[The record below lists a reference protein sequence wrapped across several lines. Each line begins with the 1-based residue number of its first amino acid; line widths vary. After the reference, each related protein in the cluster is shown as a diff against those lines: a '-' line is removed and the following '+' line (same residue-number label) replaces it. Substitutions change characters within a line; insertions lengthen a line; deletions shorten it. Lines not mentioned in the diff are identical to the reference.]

1 MYASC
6 DNSKMERKQIVIFY
20 HKKCPDGFGAAYAA
34 WKKYGDM
41 ADYIPVGYGD
51 AVPEGLEGKEVFLL
65 DFCFEL
71 PGEIEKLNQITKRFV
86 ILDHHES
93 SKARVESVPEHVYDA
108 SRSGATIAW
117 SFFHPDTPIPKLLM
131 HLEDGDLYRY
141 QLPGTL
147 DIYSLV
153 IIQPQDFKLWDRL
166 VQRLESPKTRPAFMR
181 KAAQATHYFEAFADM
196 SVEAAKKVRFEG
208 YECYFTTTLPSITMR
223 SYVANR
229 LYTKL
234 PPFALV
240 VTAHPDGFGVSIRS
254 DGSVDV
260 SKIAAKYNGGGHP
273 GSAGFFIRNGT
284 EMPWVEI
291 EE

>member
-1 MYASC
+1 MI
-6 DNSKMERKQIVIFY
+6 DKQIVVLY

-41 ADYIPVGYGD
+41 AEYIPVGYGD
-51 AVPEGLEGKEVFLL
+51 PLLEGLEGKEVFIV
-65 DFCFEL
+65 DFCYEL
-71 PGEIEKLNQITKRFV
+71 PGEITGLVQSTKRLV

-93 SKARVESVPEHVYDA
+93 SKERVKIAPEHVFDPK
-108 SRSGATIAW
+108 RSGATIAW
-117 SFFHPDTPIPKLLM
+117 TFFHPDTPVPLLLQ
-131 HLEDGDLYRY
+131 HIEDGDLYRY
-141 QLPGTL
+141 QLPGTR
-147 DIYSLV
+147 DIYSLLMV
-153 IIQPQDFKLWDRL
+153 QPDDFKLWDRL
-166 VQRLESPKTRPAFMR
+166 TQRLESPKTRPALMR
-181 KAAQATHYFEAFADM
+181 KAAEATRYFEAFANL
-196 SVEAAKKVRFEG
+196 SIEAAKKVKFEG

-223 SYVANR
+223 SYVAHE

-234 PPFALV
+234 PPIALV

-254 DGSVDV
+254 NESVDV

-284 EMPWVEI
+284 EMPWTEI